1 MRTLARLVL
10 AALLSPAAW
19 AQSVAINGTMG
30 DKALLIVDGGFPK
43 SVAVGATHM
52 GVKLVSLKGDT
63 AVVEVAG
70 KKLTLRVGD
79 APATVGTGAGPA
91 GGSRVVL
98 AVGPGGHFVSD
109 GQINGRIV
117 RFMVDTGA
125 TVIALGAVE
134 AERIGLKYKNGVPIQ
149 MNTANGVV
157 NGWRIT
163 LDSVRLGDVSVGGV
177 EAVVT
182 PAPMSYVLLGNSFLG
197 RFQMNR
203 TNDQMILEKRF

>member
-19 AQSVAINGTMG
+19 AQSVAINGTLG

-79 APATVGTGAGPA
+79 APATVGTGAGPT

-134 AERIGLKYKNGVPIQ
+134 AERIGLKYKNGDPIQ

>member
-19 AQSVAINGTMG
+19 AQSVAINGTLG

-43 SVAVGATHM
+43 SVPVGATHM

-79 APATVGTGAGPA
+79 APATVGTGAGPT

-134 AERIGLKYKNGVPIQ
+134 AERIGLKYKNGDPIQ

-197 RFQMNR
+197 RFHMNR